1 MSPTAGRA
9 GAPLEEREYAGGV
22 ARARG
27 SGGPAA
33 PTVAAVTEAAV
44 RPVTIAPP
52 AGPGSALRRLPRTSM
67 YLRVVVLNAA
77 ILVAATALLIFTPAT
92 VSFPVGIDQA
102 LILAGGL
109 VLLVVTNAV
118 LVRFSFRGLE
128 ALAKRMETLDVLR
141 PRERLPAMGGIE
153 TRTLIDG
160 FNTMLTRVED
170 ERRRSARIAFSAL
183 EGERRRVGQELHD
196 EIGQR
201 LTGILLQ
208 LGRIADDTPLGLRA
222 RLVAIQEE
230 VRATLDE
237 VGGLAWQL
245 RPGILDDLGLLSA
258 LEALVQT
265 LGERSDTR
273 VELSLPV
280 GARSGLRRRSSSPC
294 TGSPRRACTMRSG
307 MPAPAASASC
317 FARGSAGSSS
327 RSSTTVAASGAW
339 RPKGPGCAECASG
352 RC

>member
-1 MSPTAGRA
+1 M
-9 GAPLEEREYAGGV
+9 
-22 ARARG
+22 
-27 SGGPAA
+27 
-33 PTVAAVTEAAV
+33 
-44 RPVTIAPP
+44 
-52 AGPGSALRRLPRTSM
+52 
-67 YLRVVVLNAA
+67 RVVVLNAA
-77 ILVAATALLIFTPAT
+77 ILVVATALLIFTPAT

-222 RLVAIQEE
+222 HLVAIQEE

-273 VELSLPV
+273 VELSLPSGLDPLAPEV
-280 GARSGLRRRSSSPC
+280 ELAVYRVAQESLHNALRHAGARSVCVLLRTGERGLELEVVDDGRGFRGMEAEGPGLRGMRERALLIGARLRIDSPF
-294 TGSPRRACTMRSG
+294 G
-307 MPAPAASASC
+307 
-317 FARGSAGSSS
+317 RGV
-327 RSSTTVAASGAW
+327 RVRLDVPW
-339 RPKGPGCAECASG
+339 ER
-352 RC
+352 

>member
-1 MSPTAGRA
+1 
-9 GAPLEEREYAGGV
+9 
-22 ARARG
+22 
-27 SGGPAA
+27 
-33 PTVAAVTEAAV
+33 
-44 RPVTIAPP
+44 
-52 AGPGSALRRLPRTSM
+52 M
-67 YLRVVVLNAA
+67 YTRVVVLNAA
-77 ILVAATALLIFTPAT
+77 ILVVATALLALTPAT
-92 VSFPVGIDQA
+92 VSFPVAIDQA

-109 VLLVVTNAV
+109 VLLVVMNAV
-118 LVRFSFRGLE
+118 LLRFSFRGLE
-128 ALAKRMETLDVLR
+128 ALVKRMETLDVLR

-153 TRTLIDG
+153 TRALIDG

-208 LGRIADDTPLGLRA
+208 LGRIADDTAPELHP
-222 RLVAIQEE
+222 RLVAVQEE

-265 LGERSDTR
+265 LGERSETR
-273 VELSLPV
+273 IELSLPPELGRLAPEV
-280 GARSGLRRRSSSPC
+280 ELAVYRVAQESLHNALRHADARSVRVSLRTGGRALELEVVDDGCGFRGMETEGPGLRGMRERALLIGARLRIDSPF
-294 TGSPRRACTMRSG
+294 GHGVRVRLDVPRER
-307 MPAPAASASC
+307 
-317 FARGSAGSSS
+317 
-327 RSSTTVAASGAW
+327 
-339 RPKGPGCAECASG
+339 
-352 RC
+352 